1 VVARVERLARPL
13 APARLLALARSLLRG
28 SKLCA
33 IATVNADGSAHINTA
48 YFAYSERFGIVWCSA
63 PQARHSRNVRERARI
78 AIAIFDSTQTWG
90 RDDRGIQLF
99 GTARELRATKTADA
113 ERLYVKR
120 FRDATDIG
128 DTYRFYLFRPRRMKM
143 FDEAKLGGA
152 TWVTA
157 RVGASGRLR
166 WMRTERYV

>member
-1 VVARVERLARPL
+1 VRIERVSRRIASRRLVALARPL
-13 APARLLALARSLLRG
+13 LRE

-48 YFAYSERFGIVWCSA
+48 YFAYGDAFEVVWCSA
-63 PQARHSRNVRERARI
+63 PQARHSRNIRERARI
-78 AIAIFDSTQTWG
+78 AIAVFDSTQTWG

-99 GTARELRATKTADA
+99 GAAREVRGRTADEA

-120 FRDATDIG
+120 FRDATDIRE
-128 DTYRFYLFRPRRMKM
+128 TYRFYQFRPLRMKL
-143 FDEAKLGGA
+143 FDERRLGGA

-157 RVGASGRLR
+157 RVSVDGSLH
-166 WMRTERYV
+166 WVRTERYV